1 MQYMPVRK
9 WHYGKI
15 VILWIWGG
23 LVAGLSLT
31 LFMSR
36 PVETSPVAHLIEAVL
51 FLVTTVALSFVT
63 WHWLGGKES
72 Q

>member
-1 MQYMPVRK
+1 MPIRK

-15 VILWIWGG
+15 LILWIWGG
-23 LVAGLSLT
+23 IVAGLSLT
-31 LFMSR
+31 LFMAQ

-51 FLVTTVALSFVT
+51 FLLIAGSLSTVT